1 MKATDRK
8 RRLRLTLANKKRP
21 QFAVVAE
28 SVFSVISK
36 QNPFGG
42 KTVSISQERSPAT
55 DRTPWP
61 SLTLGPH
68 RSPPSRRAHATTPAR
83 VGRGECRER
92 RVSVAGTSRVQLRR
106 RPGGDAR
113 QHHVGRVFLLFGR
126 KRRVQIIHV
135 HDLTKY
141 FTTAIYKAELVDS
154 DAKPPYSYIALIV
167 MALRSS
173 PLGALPL
180 TGIYAFIERT
190 FPYFRRNKRRW
201 QNSIRHNLSLN
212 DCFVKIKRH
221 KRRWQNSIRHNLS
234 LNDCFVKVPRSC
246 EQPGKGGLWALHP
259 DCGNMFAKGSY
270 LRRSARFRSS
280 KTEESQDGRALYSL
294 MHPLFRASPY
304 STTSN
309 PIMGKA
315 APEIRPVRSYTD
327 SQTTNATRAEELRR
341 PSPTLPQS
349 SINTGARQCSP
360 SLVPGSCTRGYGNEM
375 SSPSSSLVEH
385 AGGSTTLSPP
395 GVAPYRPVSAP
406 FPPVIP
412 PPALMPV
419 SPPTRLPSP
428 YLPGYPYC
436 YGYPFLV
443 PLPSLRQ

>member
-1 MKATDRK
+1 MAVPNAWTAP
-8 RRLRLTLANKKRP
+8 LTTFPPGPRDDSRTGSGEGS
-21 QFAVVAE
+21 AE
-28 SVFSVISK
+28 SVASL
-36 QNPFGG
+36 
-42 KTVSISQERSPAT
+42 SPEPLESNSA
-55 DRTPWP
+55 DDLAETPD
-61 SLTLGPH
+61 S
-68 RSPPSRRAHATTPAR
+68 TTSDASSSSSEEK
-83 VGRGECRER
+83 GE
-92 RVSVAGTSRVQLRR
+92 
-106 RPGGDAR
+106 DN
-113 QHHVGRVFLLFGR
+113 
-126 KRRVQIIHV
+126 
-135 HDLTKY
+135 
-141 FTTAIYKAELVDS
+141 

-190 FPYFRRNKRRW
+190 FPYFRRN
-201 QNSIRHNLSLN
+201 
-212 DCFVKIKRH
+212 

-341 PSPTLPQS
+341 PSPTVPQS
-349 SINTGARQCSP
+349 NSGAIQCSP
-360 SLVPGSCTRGYGNEM
+360 SLVPGPCTRSYGNEM
-375 SSPSSSLVEH
+375 SSPSSEH
-385 AGGSTTLSPP
+385 AGGSTALSPP